1 MITLGTAMMRII
13 FSSHNAE
20 QNASAKN
27 VNTYSFVVQ
36 ETGSVSV
43 FNEVLLIAA
52 KIAHGEA
59 GSSALLRV
67 DLKSTYFSFF
77 LSLSSLLRLSYETY
91 L

>member
-1 MITLGTAMMRII
+1 MGCCVFFGEEPRELIRMITLGTAMMRII

-20 QNASAKN
+20 QNAATKMAK
-27 VNTYSFVVQ
+27 TYSFVVQ

-59 GSSALLRV
+59 GSSALVR
-67 DLKSTYFSFF
+67 SRSFF
-77 LSLSSLLRLSYETY
+77 F
-91 L
+91 